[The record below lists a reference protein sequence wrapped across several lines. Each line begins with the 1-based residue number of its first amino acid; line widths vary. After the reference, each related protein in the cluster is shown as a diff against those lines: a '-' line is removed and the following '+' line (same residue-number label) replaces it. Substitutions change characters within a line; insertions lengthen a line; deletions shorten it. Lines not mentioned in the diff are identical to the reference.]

1 MSGDQAAPRPLEG
14 LITEVREGRLSVDF
28 GAGSPDAVRVNAEE
42 FVYIDRDCEG
52 FKLLIRQ
59 LQRTAQDVADRE
71 KWDLGEANPD
81 LGSARTLVSRYRS
94 KAMGAGDKNSV
105 YEILEEHHRIVED
118 IQTLHREIAQRYLE
132 TDEGFASRYNE
143 LTATLPPPGP
153 LTLPPGPN
161 VFGG

>member
-1 MSGDQAAPRPLEG
+1 MSDDAPPRPLEG
-14 LITEVREGRLSVDF
+14 LLTEVREGRLSVNF

-52 FKLLIRQ
+52 FKLLIQ
-59 LQRTAQDVADRE
+59 ELQAIAKDVADRE
-71 KWDLGEANPD
+71 KWDLGEGNPD

-94 KAMGAGDKNSV
+94 KAMGAEDKNSV
-105 YEILEEHHRIVED
+105 HEILDEHYRIVED

-132 TDEGFASRYNE
+132 TDEAFASRYNE

-161 VFGG
+161 IFGG

>member
-1 MSGDQAAPRPLEG
+1 
-14 LITEVREGRLSVDF
+14 
-28 GAGSPDAVRVNAEE
+28 

-59 LQRTAQDVADRE
+59 LQRTARDISQRE
-71 KWDLGEANPD
+71 KWDLGEAHPD
-81 LGSARTLVSRYRS
+81 LGSARILVSRYRA
-94 KAMGAGDKNSV
+94 KAEGAEDKNSV
-105 YEILEEHHRIVED
+105 GAILEEHYRIVED

-153 LTLPPGPN
+153 L
-161 VFGG
+161 

>member
-1 MSGDQAAPRPLEG
+1 M
-14 LITEVREGRLSVDF
+14 
-28 GAGSPDAVRVNAEE
+28 
-42 FVYIDRDCEG
+42 
-52 FKLLIRQ
+52 
-59 LQRTAQDVADRE
+59 
-71 KWDLGEANPD
+71 
-81 LGSARTLVSRYRS
+81 SRYRS
-94 KAMGAGDKNSV
+94 KAKGAEDKNSIH
-105 YEILEEHHRIVED
+105 EILDEHYRIVED

>member
-1 MSGDQAAPRPLEG
+1 MSGDEPPRPLEG
-14 LITEVREGRLSVDF
+14 LITEVREGRLSVNF
-28 GAGSPDAVRVNAEE
+28 CAGSPDAVRVNAEE

-52 FKLLIRQ
+52 FKLLIQQ
-59 LQRTAQDVADRE
+59 LQRTAREVAQRE
-71 KWDLGEANPD
+71 KWDLGEAHPD

-94 KAMGAGDKNSV
+94 KAEGAEDKNSV
-105 YEILEEHHRIVED
+105 HEILEEHYRIVED